1 MYLYKWHSQQN
12 AFRSDESLAILAVL
26 TADRPFIYNVFS
38 SIDSVSSWPGALF
51 QNRVY
56 WDSSDLFWDTR
67 KHRVFFDR
75 QLILCQLARWRWH
88 MSQFTTK
95 WYWIRQRDN
104 NKKGKDMYFCQITHI
119 RPKWRYKICQ
129 PYNSY
134 ITLLH
139 ISEETVLAGL
149 RF

>member
-88 MSQFTTK
+88 MMIWVNLQQNGIELDKGITTK
-95 WYWIRQRDN
+95 R
-104 NKKGKDMYFCQITHI
+104 G
-119 RPKWRYKICQ
+119 KICIFAK
-129 PYNSY
+129 S
-134 ITLLH
+134 L
-139 ISEETVLAGL
+139 ISGQNGVTKFVNHTILI
-149 RF
+149 